1 MASVPEGHQEKSLP
15 ALPQVT
21 PAEEKKSAPSSG
33 HKVVVSAGGFAAG
46 TTVSQTLR
54 TLPESTK
61 GLGSGPTPMK
71 REITTGDEKVT
82 EAFQKGTPA
91 QIEKQNRID
100 AAVNTLVHEASGLS
114 AGQMMHR
121 LGNFNGALKE
131 HWDTAQTSSPQ
142 GALFNNIKSPEKTRI
157 APNIHAN
164 WLDDKKTIGGFMYP
178 TNASRPE
185 VLTAFMEKGI
195 TSHTHLANDF
205 AVWLLHDST
214 GPLFPMSSETFKK
227 LQGERTVQTE
237 IGEVKATF
245 GEITSH
251 EGKLFGSITV
261 SGTVKGVPVKRTL
274 SWPLD
279 ATEIKPG
286 LRMELVSKGD
296 RDVYQYKDSEN
307 RVLHTLEVSSI
318 LWKDFDSISP
328 IDLHKLASHLL
339 EAKPAS
345 AGCRAGVGRTGTLFV
360 AAKMLEWVK
369 ANPKKELTNEVILR
383 FIAEGRVN
391 RDQQLVQTEQQMA
404 LLLNYKNYLNSNPE
418 LSLGDRMQRLQV
430 DLDQVRASNHVV
442 GKNILESIATH
453 PDLKDILTNPNRAMS
468 AADEALIDMIYEALV
483 DPISQELIKDP
494 VLSPYGHTFEKEVI
508 EKWLTVKQRE
518 HRGAMGFSPHM
529 PTTCPLTRKPL
540 TVDQLH
546 PDVFVQRLLSL
557 LLQRGENFK
566 PATVE
571 GKAMMGEIER
581 VIVKEPIAWCRLLST
596 VMPQNSYFVRRK
608 GIGGENDFV
617 LEYRGAVRVQ
627 KCGFRVNAEGKLQ
640 PLTPGSPSF
649 ANAQELVNW
658 LSKQDAKH
666 QFAVPPHALTK
677 DEITVMNNSMGKGQ
691 FLENLHR
698 DENMTQL
705 IRHLEQR
712 FEEEKVSPEILRG
725 GFVRASILPCSFPC
739 FTHVRQGQKGLV
751 KQRYCLHEG
760 RICSVKSTPF
770 KNVASVEQCR
780 EMIRKAEAPESQKQQ
795 YLAELEKVKDRYDF
809 SKGPFTLT
817 LFVPSTEEN
826 PTLPLA
832 RLNEAAVQ
840 KNQESGYMFVV
851 AE

>member
-1 MASVPEGHQEKSLP
+1 MASVPEGHQEQSFP
-15 ALPQVT
+15 ATPQAT
-21 PAEEKKSAPSSG
+21 PVEAEKKSAPSSG
-33 HKVVVSAGGFAAG
+33 HKVVVGSGGFAAG
-46 TTVSQTLR
+46 TTVSQTFR
-54 TLPESTK
+54 TLSESTK
-61 GLGSGPTPMK
+61 GSGSGPKPMK
-71 REITTGDEKVT
+71 REVTTHDEKVSET
-82 EAFQKGTPA
+82 FQKGTPE
-91 QIEKQNRID
+91 QIEKQKKID
-100 AAVNTLVHEASGLS
+100 VALNTLVHEAKGLS
-114 AGQMMHR
+114 AGQMMQR
-121 LGNFNGALKE
+121 LNSFNGAIKE
-131 HWDTAQTSSPQ
+131 HWDTSQTSSPS

-178 TNASRPE
+178 TNSSRPE
-185 VLTAFMEKGI
+185 VLATFMENGI

-205 AVWLLHDST
+205 AVWLLHDNT

-227 LQGERTVQTE
+227 LQGERSVQTE

-245 GEITSH
+245 GEISSR

-261 SGTVKGVPVKRTL
+261 SGMVRGVPVKRTL
-274 SWPLD
+274 IWPLD
-279 ATEIKPG
+279 STEIKPG

-307 RVLHTLEVSSI
+307 RVLHTLEVNSI

-328 IDLHKLASHLL
+328 TDLHKLASRML
-339 EAKPAS
+339 ETKPAS

-360 AAKMLEWVK
+360 AAKMLEWAK
-369 ANPKKELTNEVILR
+369 ANPQKELTNDMILR

-391 RDQQLVQTEQQMA
+391 RDQQLVQTESQMA

-418 LSLGDRMQRLQV
+418 LSLGDRMQRLQA
-430 DLDQVRASNHVV
+430 DLDHISNHVV
-442 GKNILESIATH
+442 GKSILEIVAKH
-453 PDLKDILTNPNRAMS
+453 PDIKDILTNPNRPMS
-468 AADEALIDMIYEALV
+468 AADEALVDMIYEALV

-494 VLSPYGHTFEKEVI
+494 VLSPYGHTFEKETI

-518 HRGAMGFSPHM
+518 HRGVLGFSPHM
-529 PTTCPLTRKPL
+529 PSTCPLTREPL
-540 TVDQLH
+540 TVAQLQ

-571 GKAMMGEIER
+571 GKAMMGEVER
-581 VIVKEPIAWCRLLST
+581 LIVKEPIAWCRLLST
-596 VMPQNSYFVRRK
+596 MMPQNSYFVRRK

-640 PLTPGSPSF
+640 PLTPGSPRF
-649 ANAQELVNW
+649 ASVQDLVNW
-658 LSKQDAKH
+658 LSSQDVKH
-666 QFAVPPHALTK
+666 RFNTPPQALSK
-677 DEITVMNNSMGKGQ
+677 DEIVVLNNSMGKGQ

-698 DENMTQL
+698 DESQTNL

-712 FEEEKVSPEILRG
+712 FEEEKVSPEILKN

-739 FTHVRQGQKGLV
+739 FTHVRLGKKGV
-751 KQRYCLHEG
+751 IKQRCCLHEG
-760 RICSVKSTPF
+760 RICSVKSAPL
-770 KNVASVEQCR
+770 KNVANVEQCR
-780 EMIRKAEAPESQKQQ
+780 EMIRKSEGTELQKQQ
-795 YLAELEKVKDRYDF
+795 FLAELEKVKDRYDF
-809 SKGPFTLT
+809 SKGPVTVT
-817 LFVPSTEEN
+817 LFVPSTEEK

-832 RLNEAAVQ
+832 QLNEAAVK
-840 KNQESGYMFVV
+840 KNQESGYMLVL